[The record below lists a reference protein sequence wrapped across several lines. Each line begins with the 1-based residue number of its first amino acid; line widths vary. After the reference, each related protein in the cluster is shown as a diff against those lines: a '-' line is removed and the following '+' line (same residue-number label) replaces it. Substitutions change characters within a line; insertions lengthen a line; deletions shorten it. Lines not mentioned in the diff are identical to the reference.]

1 MEAHNM
7 GLAIT
12 VLENSMPKYKIMNN
26 IQSNKVIMSVQR
38 QAWGFKFPR

>member
-1 MEAHNM
+1 MEAYNM

-26 IQSNKVIMSVQR
+26 IQSNKVITRVQS
-38 QAWGFKFPR
+38 QA